1 MLKIMKNEE
10 KIFRAW
16 LNRYLED
23 GGGLNRKQL
32 AEKMDISA
40 SKLCYI
46 LTGRNREN
54 GERYFQK
61 FSFDLRQAA
70 LEATGVSYDAAVR
83 IGQEELL
90 PVKENMPSGFWEVV
104 RKEIQASLPPPPGGD
119 SSSPGPDPPLI
130 LTEHQKKVER
140 FKDKDWGEHVNTLLL
155 EIEELD
161 PDAKEEVTDILQAKL
176 KNLRRKSGPMQS
188 PQEKSS
194 ES

>member
-16 LNRYLED
+16 LKRYLKD

-54 GERYFQK
+54 GERYFQS

-70 LEATGVSYDAAVR
+70 LKATGVSYETAVR

-104 RKEIQASLPPPPGGD
+104 RKEIQASLPPPPGEN
-119 SSSPGPDPPLI
+119 SRSPGPDPPVVLS
-130 LTEHQKKVER
+130 EHQKKVEK
-140 FKDKDWGEHVNTLLL
+140 FKDKGWGEYVNTILL

-161 PDAKEEVTDILQAKL
+161 PEAKEEITDILEAKL
-176 KNLRRKSGPMQS
+176 KSARRRIRPTPG

-194 ES
+194 GS